1 MLRIALI
8 LALLAA
14 IGSLVLSFMVT
25 QPTVEELRTNLQT
38 TSDTL
43 KTTEGTLATT
53 KSDFAKTKKDL
64 DEKVKDLD
72 ATKASLE
79 TASTEAANLKKRSDK
94 LDADLAKSTKERN
107 EAQAE
112 LAQWQ
117 ALAIKP
123 DQVGQMRVDLKKAS
137 EERDAL
143 RDEKTIFLRNIAR
156 LQNELAVFVT
166 PDTKV
171 KLPDGLK
178 GTVLEVGPQGDFVLL
193 DIGEAQGVLA
203 RGELLVRRGDKLI
216 GKVRIV
222 KVDANRSIGNLLPG
236 WKQGDLAVAKGDLV
250 LY

>member
-1 MLRIALI
+1 
-8 LALLAA
+8 
-14 IGSLVLSFMVT
+14 
-25 QPTVEELRTNLQT
+25 
-38 TSDTL
+38 
-43 KTTEGTLATT
+43 
-53 KSDFAKTKKDL
+53 
-64 DEKVKDLD
+64 
-72 ATKASLE
+72 
-79 TASTEAANLKKRSDK
+79 
-94 LDADLAKSTKERN
+94 
-107 EAQAE
+107 
-112 LAQWQ
+112 
-117 ALAIKP
+117 
-123 DQVGQMRVDLKKAS
+123 
-137 EERDAL
+137 
-143 RDEKTIFLRNIAR
+143 
-156 LQNELAVFVT
+156 VFVT